1 MGWIEWFYFFIA
13 IQIIH
18 GLGTWKLYKKTG
30 YNPLLS
36 FIPIYNGL
44 ILLKIIKR
52 PWWWIIL
59 LFLPVVNLL
68 IFPVIW
74 VETIRSFG
82 KKSFSDTLLVL
93 LTLGL
98 YTYTINYSNKI
109 RYIEDRDL
117 SPASGFGE
125 WLSSIIFAI
134 TLATVVHTYFIQPFI
149 IPTGSLEK
157 TLLVGDFLFVSKY
170 HYGARVPKTV
180 VAFPMVHDTIV
191 GTGVRSYLNKPQLP
205 YLRLP
210 KIQSIKRNEIVT
222 FNWPADTVRQFFV
235 REKGVKKPLDK
246 KSNYVKRCVAIPGDK
261 LEIIDGLIYI
271 NEKLSIFPNRA
282 KPIYKY
288 IAYSS
293 NGISSQKLVKLD
305 VADFQRKFIISNI
318 NQKSFE
324 SLRTSI
330 LSVTN
335 SDIDNFTVITGSKGI
350 PKNIIIENRLS
361 IKEITEK
368 VKNLSLT
375 ERDYEKIRESDIVD
389 SIVRVFRT
397 NKSYNTSFFPN
408 DITYDWNEDNFG
420 PVTIP
425 QKNTSI
431 NLTLKNLPLYKKI
444 IRDYEKN
451 SLDVK
456 NGNILI
462 NDKIVNSYS
471 FKMDYYWMMGD
482 NRYNSEDSRVW
493 GFVPEDHI
501 LGKPIFIWMSIE
513 GINDGFKNWKI
524 RWDRVFTTIHG
535 DGKPKSYFIHF
546 IVFVILVWGVN
557 KFFLSKKS

>member
-13 IQIIH
+13 VQIIH

-117 SPASGFGE
+117 NPASGFGE

-271 NEKLSIFPNRA
+271 NEKLSVFPNRA

-361 IKEITEK
+361 VKEITEK

-535 DGKPKSYFIHF
+535 DGEPKSYFIHF

>member
-1 MGWIEWFYFFIA
+1 MGWIEWFYFFLI

-18 GLGTWKLYKKTG
+18 GFGTWKLYKSTG
-30 YNPLLS
+30 FNPLLS

-52 PWWWIIL
+52 PWWWLIL
-59 LFLPVVNLL
+59 LFIPIVNLL

-74 VETIRSFG
+74 VETIKSFG
-82 KKSFSDTLLVL
+82 KKTFSDTILVIIS
-93 LTLGL
+93 LGFFI
-98 YTYTINYSNKI
+98 YTINYSNKI
-109 RYIEDRDL
+109 KYLDDKNFR
-117 SPASGFGE
+117 PASGFGE

-134 TLATVVHTYFIQPFI
+134 TLATIVHTYFIQPFI

-191 GTGVRSYLNKPQLP
+191 GTGLRSYLNKPQLP

-210 KIQSIKRNEIVT
+210 KLQSVRRNEIVT

-235 REKGVKKPLDK
+235 KEKGVIKPLDK
-246 KSNYVKRCVAIPGDK
+246 KSNYVKRCVAIPGDT
-261 LEIIDGLIYI
+261 LEIINGIVHI
-271 NEKLSIFPNRA
+271 NRKISEFPERA
-282 KPIYKY
+282 KPVYKY
-288 IAYSS
+288 IAYSNS
-293 NGISSQKLVKLD
+293 GISSQKLTKLNIS
-305 VADFQRKFIISNI
+305 DFQRKFMI
-318 NQKSFE
+318 NRNKNSFE
-324 SLRTSI
+324 FLRPYI
-330 LSVTN
+330 LGVTDQ
-335 SDIDNFTVITGSKGI
+335 SSESFTVITGSKGI
-350 PKNIIIENRLS
+350 PKKVIVENRLS

-368 VKNLSLT
+368 NKSLNLT
-375 ERDYEKIRESDIVD
+375 EEDYEIIEKNNIVD
-389 SIVRVFRT
+389 SIIRVYKK

-408 DITYDWNEDNFG
+408 DIRYDWNDDNLG
-420 PVTIP
+420 PIVIP
-425 QKNTSI
+425 KKNTNI
-431 NLTLKNLPLYKKI
+431 NLNLKNLALYKKI

-456 NGNILI
+456 NGNIFI
-462 NDKIVNSYS
+462 NDKVVNSYN

-501 LGKPIFIWMSIE
+501 LGKPVFIWMSIQ

-535 DGKPKSYFIHF
+535 DGKPKSYLIHF
-546 IVFVILVWGVN
+546 IVFVFLIWLVN
-557 KFFLSKKS
+557 KLIIYKKNN

>member
-117 SPASGFGE
+117 NPASGFGE

-361 IKEITEK
+361 VKEITEK

>member
-1 MGWIEWFYFFIA
+1 MGWIEWFYFFVA

-93 LTLGL
+93 LTLGF
-98 YTYTINYSNKI
+98 YIYTINYSNKI
-109 RYIEDRDL
+109 SYVEDRDL
-117 SPASGFGE
+117 NPSSGFGE

-191 GTGVRSYLNKPQLP
+191 GTGIRSYLNKPQLP
-205 YLRLP
+205 YIRLP

-261 LEIIDGLIYI
+261 L
-271 NEKLSIFPNRA
+271 
-282 KPIYKY
+282 
-288 IAYSS
+288 
-293 NGISSQKLVKLD
+293 
-305 VADFQRKFIISNI
+305 
-318 NQKSFE
+318 
-324 SLRTSI
+324 
-330 LSVTN
+330 
-335 SDIDNFTVITGSKGI
+335 
-350 PKNIIIENRLS
+350 
-361 IKEITEK
+361 
-368 VKNLSLT
+368 
-375 ERDYEKIRESDIVD
+375 
-389 SIVRVFRT
+389 
-397 NKSYNTSFFPN
+397 
-408 DITYDWNEDNFG
+408 
-420 PVTIP
+420 
-425 QKNTSI
+425 
-431 NLTLKNLPLYKKI
+431 
-444 IRDYEKN
+444 
-451 SLDVK
+451 
-456 NGNILI
+456 
-462 NDKIVNSYS
+462 
-471 FKMDYYWMMGD
+471 
-482 NRYNSEDSRVW
+482 
-493 GFVPEDHI
+493 
-501 LGKPIFIWMSIE
+501 
-513 GINDGFKNWKI
+513 
-524 RWDRVFTTIHG
+524 
-535 DGKPKSYFIHF
+535 
-546 IVFVILVWGVN
+546 
-557 KFFLSKKS
+557 

>member
-93 LTLGL
+93 LKLGL

-117 SPASGFGE
+117 NPASGFGE

-180 VAFPMVHDTIV
+180 VAFPMVHD
-191 GTGVRSYLNKPQLP
+191 
-205 YLRLP
+205 
-210 KIQSIKRNEIVT
+210 
-222 FNWPADTVRQFFV
+222 
-235 REKGVKKPLDK
+235 
-246 KSNYVKRCVAIPGDK
+246 
-261 LEIIDGLIYI
+261 
-271 NEKLSIFPNRA
+271 
-282 KPIYKY
+282 
-288 IAYSS
+288 
-293 NGISSQKLVKLD
+293 
-305 VADFQRKFIISNI
+305 
-318 NQKSFE
+318 
-324 SLRTSI
+324 
-330 LSVTN
+330 
-335 SDIDNFTVITGSKGI
+335 
-350 PKNIIIENRLS
+350 
-361 IKEITEK
+361 
-368 VKNLSLT
+368 LSL
-375 ERDYEKIRESDIVD
+375 I
-389 SIVRVFRT
+389 
-397 NKSYNTSFFPN
+397 
-408 DITYDWNEDNFG
+408 
-420 PVTIP
+420 
-425 QKNTSI
+425 
-431 NLTLKNLPLYKKI
+431 
-444 IRDYEKN
+444 
-451 SLDVK
+451 
-456 NGNILI
+456 
-462 NDKIVNSYS
+462 
-471 FKMDYYWMMGD
+471 
-482 NRYNSEDSRVW
+482 
-493 GFVPEDHI
+493 HI
-501 LGKPIFIWMSIE
+501 
-513 GINDGFKNWKI
+513 
-524 RWDRVFTTIHG
+524 
-535 DGKPKSYFIHF
+535 
-546 IVFVILVWGVN
+546 
-557 KFFLSKKS
+557 